1 MLEAAYQQALIGQNQ
16 PDLQQMQADFVT
28 LQQRAEQVLQLPAAD
43 ILRLSRARV
52 HQVIY
57 LLIPRFHG
65 GHPGV

>member
-1 MLEAAYQQALIGQNQ
+1 
-16 PDLQQMQADFVT
+16 MQADFAT
-28 LQQRAEQVLQLPAAD
+28 TQQRAEQVLALPAAG
-43 ILRLSRARV
+43 ILHLSKARV